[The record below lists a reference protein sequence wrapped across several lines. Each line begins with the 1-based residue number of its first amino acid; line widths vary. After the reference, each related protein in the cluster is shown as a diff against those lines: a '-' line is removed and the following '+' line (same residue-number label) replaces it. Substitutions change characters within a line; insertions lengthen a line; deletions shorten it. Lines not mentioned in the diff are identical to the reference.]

1 MLITT
6 KQKRIHPDI
15 DEMSLNCE
23 NTMLNEISG
32 DKILG
37 IHVDNCLTFSGH
49 VDNIV
54 KKITSNIW
62 LFSRIKRFLNKD
74 HRVQFYKTLHSTTH

>member
-6 KQKRIHPDI
+6 KQKSIHQ
-15 DEMSLNCE
+15 MSLNYE
-23 NTMLNEISG
+23 NTMLNEIYG

-49 VDNIV
+49 ADNIAKRSFKYMASFKN
-54 KKITSNIW
+54 KKIP
-62 LFSRIKRFLNKD
+62 
-74 HRVQFYKTLHSTTH
+74 